1 MQSALMMFVTKEEV
15 EGCIREVM
23 EGERGNEMR
32 RNSEKWMKL
41 AKTAVDEGGSSDKNI
56 TEFAAELARKFHET
70 KDSKL

>member
-1 MQSALMMFVTKEEV
+1 MKANEKGIVNKEEV
-15 EGCIREVM
+15 EGCIREVI

-41 AKTAVDEGGSSDKNI
+41 AKTAIDESGSSDKNI

-70 KDSKL
+70 KYSKV

>member
-1 MQSALMMFVTKEEV
+1 
-15 EGCIREVM
+15 M
-23 EGERGNEMR
+23 EGERGNKIR

-70 KDSKL
+70 KDSKV